1 MCATEEYFCSVN
13 VLFLV
18 LRHSFRYF
26 RSWEDT
32 DLPQVQN
39 GEVTHVR
46 SQCYLFFY
54 HEPLKEKGAGADIK
68 KHTTTR
74 KQHSPLPKLGKS
86 FKRADP
92 LFAFPSTGHL
102 PNVHKGNC
110 VTRHGLAARFS
121 KGDLLELSLILE
133 AECLF
138 SLIRRAAP
146 IKTPGKEAG
155 ITGSR
160 LLLSRSGV
168 IVERFLLGNFKAGL
182 HPFMLKSY
190 LLQGL
195 LEDIMFPSA
204 SYFPHS

>member
-133 AECLF
+133 AVFVFFNTE
-138 SLIRRAAP
+138 
-146 IKTPGKEAG
+146 
-155 ITGSR
+155 GSTNKNTR
-160 LLLSRSGV
+160 QRGRYYWLMSAFISEWSYSRT
-168 IVERFLLGNFKAGL
+168 IFAWKL
-182 HPFMLKSY
+182 
-190 LLQGL
+190 
-195 LEDIMFPSA
+195 
-204 SYFPHS
+204 